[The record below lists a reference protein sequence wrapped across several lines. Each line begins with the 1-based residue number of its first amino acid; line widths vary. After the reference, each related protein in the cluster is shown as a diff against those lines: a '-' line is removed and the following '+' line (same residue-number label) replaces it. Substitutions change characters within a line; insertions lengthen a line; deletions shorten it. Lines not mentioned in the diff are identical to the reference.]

1 MGKKIKALCFV
12 DGIDNTKETILATT
26 EETLQSGERENEIA
40 EKFKEQFIFLF
51 ADKANDLNNF
61 AQSIAAGNKG
71 ECREYEFFWETIDF
85 ID

>member
-1 MGKKIKALCFV
+1 MGKKIKALCFT
-12 DGIDNTKETILATT
+12 DGLDNTKETILATT
-26 EETLQSGERENEIA
+26 EETLQSGEREKEIA

-61 AQSIAAGNKG
+61 AQSIATGNQG
-71 ECREYEFFWETIDF
+71 ECKGYEFFWETIDF

>member
-12 DGIDNTKETILATT
+12 DSLDNTKETILATT
-26 EETLQSGERENEIA
+26 EETLQSGERVEEIA
-40 EKFKEQFIFLF
+40 EKFKEQFNFLF

-61 AQSIAAGNKG
+61 AQAIAAGNKG

>member
-1 MGKKIKALCFV
+1 M
-12 DGIDNTKETILATT
+12 
-26 EETLQSGERENEIA
+26 QSGERVEEIA
-40 EKFKEQFIFLF
+40 EKFKEEFNFLF

-61 AQSIAAGNKG
+61 AQAIAAGNKG

>member
-12 DGIDNTKETILATT
+12 DSLDNTKKAILATT
-26 EETLQSGERENEIA
+26 EETLQSGERVQEIA

-61 AQSIAAGNKG
+61 AQAIAAGNKG

>member
-12 DGIDNTKETILATT
+12 DSLDNTKKTILATT
-26 EETLQSGERENEIA
+26 EETLQSGECVEEIA
-40 EKFKEQFIFLF
+40 EKFKEQFNFLF

-61 AQSIAAGNKG
+61 AQAIAAGNKG